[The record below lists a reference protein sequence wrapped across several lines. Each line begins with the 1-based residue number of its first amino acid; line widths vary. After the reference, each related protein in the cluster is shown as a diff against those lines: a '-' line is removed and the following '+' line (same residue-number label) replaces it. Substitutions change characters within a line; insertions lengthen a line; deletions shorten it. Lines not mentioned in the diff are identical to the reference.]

1 MKHLYGVLPLYRVE
15 NLGLTFIA
23 EIVIYLLRAI
33 TSLHVNLISLFEFA
47 CSFILITFKWN
58 QLYFVLLFWYI
69 ESALIPFYTSSF
81 HCTGILHLITLAQA
95 LIENRV
101 VCNLMSLIWRLGI
114 QCKWRKKRIRP
125 FSSNKSLFKS
135 ND

>member
-1 MKHLYGVLPLYRVE
+1 MKHLLYGVLPLYRVE

-101 VCNLMSLIWRLGI
+101 VCNLMSLI
-114 QCKWRKKRIRP
+114 
-125 FSSNKSLFKS
+125 
-135 ND
+135 